1 MRFGGPFEVSPKRG
15 RSRSFR
21 PDILFG
27 QTGFILLRGCRRG
40 ESPQRLAVIP
50 GHPFRRDSLQL
61 SGMAATRCFVDEE
74 RLFSAHARPGCCRC
88 RRPRHSQEESEFF
101 RVSQQI
107 GDRLAQTGVRFDFP
121 FLELGIRPRTQL
133 FHHRSAVLLVE
144 LEALIRR
151 QAVLPRLLVVAEDL
165 AQLGGTR
172 LRILP
177 SVEAYLW
184 RAKGSAS
191 LTIDV

>member
-1 MRFGGPFEVSPKRG
+1 
-15 RSRSFR
+15 
-21 PDILFG
+21 
-27 QTGFILLRGCRRG
+27 
-40 ESPQRLAVIP
+40 
-50 GHPFRRDSLQL
+50 
-61 SGMAATRCFVDEE
+61 
-74 RLFSAHARPGCCRC
+74 
-88 RRPRHSQEESEFF
+88 
-101 RVSQQI
+101 
-107 GDRLAQTGVRFDFP
+107 
-121 FLELGIRPRTQL
+121 
-133 FHHRSAVLLVE
+133 VLLVE